1 VDPETPEPGL
11 TAFER
16 RIERRRLRAVR
27 RKRRLLAAQRGKE
40 RKYRGKG
47 KSEGK
52 ANMKSGGKKKR

>member
-1 VDPETPEPGL
+1 MDPETPEPEL

-16 RIERRRLRAVR
+16 RIERRRLRTVR

-47 KSEGK
+47 KSDG
-52 ANMKSGGKKKR
+52 RPT